1 MPTVPSTPPTWGTPP
16 AAPPA
21 APPTWGTPP
30 AAPPTA
36 PPGYGTPPPT
46 AFGTPPPPPAPA
58 KKSRAGLIIGLLV
71 LAFLVLAGLAL
82 AAFALLGSSSELELT
97 IDRCEIAA
105 DGSLTAS
112 GTVGGP
118 SGTGVTLDV
127 EFTDIATDEVV
138 DSDRITIDLG
148 TATSGGDPWE
158 VRGTAGDEVRQVAC
172 DVTADD

>member
-1 MPTVPSTPPTWGTPP
+1 MPTVPTAPAPPTWGSPP
-16 AAPPA
+16 AAPPT

-30 AAPPTA
+30 AAPPS
-36 PPGYGTPPPT
+36 YGTPPET
-46 AFGTPPPPPAPA
+46 AFGTQPPAPA
-58 KKSRAGLIIGLLV
+58 KKSKAGLIVALLV

-82 AAFALLGSSSELELT
+82 AAFALLGSSDLELT

-105 DGSLTAS
+105 DGTLTAS
-112 GTVGGP
+112 GTVEGP
-118 SGTGVTLDV
+118 NGTGVNIDV
-127 EFTDIATDEVV
+127 EFVDIATDQVV